1 MPDSMDRDGPVCF
14 LRGKAG
20 QSPGISPFF
29 PVFSST
35 DVFLSFLQLPAAPGT
50 VFKTLFRLIA
60 AGRTVPAPFLTGP
73 APSGTAAGAA
83 APSDQ
88 SHLLRPDFR
97 LFSSLQPPASLR
109 IKLIKALTAGSLR
122 IIFSSPSEHGNKEQA
137 QAHAGHIDLI
147 SSVSSAAAADHRS
160 KASYFLPV

>member
-14 LRGKAG
+14 LIGKAG
-20 QSPGISPFF
+20 QSPGIFPFF
-29 PVFSST
+29 PVFSPT
-35 DVFLSFLQLPAAPGT
+35 VVFLSFLQLPAAPGT
-50 VFKTLFRLIA
+50 VFKILFRLIA
-60 AGRTVPAPFLTGP
+60 AGRTVPAPFLAGL

-83 APSDQ
+83 AP

-147 SSVSSAAAADHRS
+147 SSVSSTAAADHRS